1 MYAGHSKPARAI
13 HLSNVGGLG
22 DGAHEDADTVGPQVL
37 GHGGADRH
45 HDDVGVG
52 LVLEDDLLSLLD
64 GQPDHLRPRS
74 LLSTGEVVG
83 GTHLR
88 STG

>member
-1 MYAGHSKPARAI
+1 MQATARQQE
-13 HLSNVGGLG
+13 LSTYPTWG

-45 HDDVGVG
+45 HDNVGVG
-52 LVLEDDLLSLLD
+52 LVLQDDLLGLLD